1 MRPIFVG
8 QAVVSSACR
17 RKYERYFRRPLNRR
31 KLSVF
36 SSVSARPTNIRYL
49 FSSVS
54 ARPTQIN
61 FERTT
66 IFVGPNEADENKG
79 RYLPS
84 RPSLSSLTR
93 PHSLTNPPSPQPR
106 RARACP
112 PARCAARPPPRRVP
126 HPRRVEPPT
135 HAEQPHHR
143 RAEQPS
149 SRTLAAP
156 RALDHCPRR
165 VACSR
170 CAPSPRRA
178 SPSRL
183 PTPRPLR
190 TAVPRRGPLHLATVM
205 VLLNL

>member
-36 SSVSARPTNIRYL
+36 SSVSTRPTK
-49 FSSVS
+49 
-54 ARPTQIN
+54 IN

-126 HPRRVEPPT
+126 HPRRAEPPT
-135 HAEQPHHR
+135 HAEQPHPR
-143 RAEQPS
+143 RAARPRRLPS
-149 SRTLAAP
+149 PRCVLSLRALAAP
-156 RALDHCPRR
+156 RHAKPPPHAAPTPN
-165 VACSR
+165 SR
-170 CAPSPRRA
+170 
-178 SPSRL
+178 
-183 PTPRPLR
+183 PTPRPPPPCHGNGF
-190 TAVPRRGPLHLATVM
+190 T
-205 VLLNL
+205 